1 MKPVFRTLRSTIA
14 LVALAAVAACDGVVG
29 VSDTASLRIL
39 ITDAPADYID
49 SAFVDIGAVELL
61 PGGDGERIVLTENG
75 TDGEIDLLQLQ
86 GFTTATLADVDIPA
100 GTYKEIRL
108 IVESARVVLA
118 EGYEFPDGATSAPMR
133 VPSGA
138 SSGIKLKLRPEAV
151 DETGSEGAAGEGEG
165 GEEVESGG
173 IEIIGGQT
181 VLVVDFDVNR
191 SFRIQGNP
199 ETPAGIKG
207 VSFKPTLRVAVA
219 DLSGDVS
226 GTVSTAL
233 TDVALEGLVVTA
245 ERVESEEDTEFQ
257 SWSGTAMTNASGMY
271 TLAYLAPGTY
281 IVTVATSDETLSSV
295 PESIEV
301 VVEPGSSIVD
311 VDFELVR

>member
-1 MKPVFRTLRSTIA
+1 MKPAFRTVRSLLTILA
-14 LVALAAVAACDGVVG
+14 LVAVAACDGVLG

-49 SAFVDIGAVELL
+49 SAFVDIGAIELL
-61 PGGDGERIVLTENG
+61 PAGEGERVVLSDDG

-86 GFTTATLADVDIPA
+86 GFATETLADVDVPA
-100 GTYKEIRL
+100 GSYKEIRL

-118 EGYEFPDGATSAPMR
+118 DGYEFPDGEVSAAMR

-138 SSGIKLKLRPEAV
+138 SSGLKLKLRPATDEMAAEGDGEPAQEEEAGV
-151 DETGSEGAAGEGEG
+151 
-165 GEEVESGG
+165 
-173 IEIIGGQT
+173 EIIGGLN
-181 VLVVDFDVNR
+181 VLVLDFDVIR

-199 ETPAGIKG
+199 DTPAGLRG
-207 VSFKPTLRVAVA
+207 VSFQPTLRVAVA
-219 DLSGDVS
+219 NLAGSVS

-233 TDVALEGLVVTA
+233 TDVSLEGLVVTA
-245 ERVESEEDTEFQ
+245 ERMEVEGDTEFQ
-257 SWSGTAMTNASGMY
+257 SWSGTAMTDAAGMY
-271 TLAYLAPGTY
+271 TLAWLAPGTY
-281 IVTVATSDETLSSV
+281 TVTVASSDETVSTA

-301 VVEPGSSIVD
+301 VVGESEDITG